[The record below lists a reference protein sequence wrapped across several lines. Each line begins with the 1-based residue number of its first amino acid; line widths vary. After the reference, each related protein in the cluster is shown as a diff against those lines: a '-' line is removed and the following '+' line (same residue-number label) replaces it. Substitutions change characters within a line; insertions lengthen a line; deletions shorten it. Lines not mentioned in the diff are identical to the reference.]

1 MVARVVWDHEAAG
14 SSPVTSTIGMR
25 RRFIE
30 ICGASVIRYTRRAIP
45 HNSKCRY
52 GERGAAAAKPK
63 AQIIL
68 CVLSSILATQ
78 MPCRTPSRS
87 EALRSATAACGG
99 SWRGDPPERCLSRKA
114 GIMRCCLR
122 NVLRLSLPKGAAA
135 VHFSVVFSPQKG
147 YNNLKFCIA

>member
-78 MPCRTPSRS
+78 MPCRTPSCS

-99 SWRGDPPERCLSRKA
+99 SWRGDPLERCLSRKA